1 MATQGDGPPVLFLHG
16 FPEFWWAWRHQLGAV
31 ADSGHAGWA
40 LDVRGAGASDKPPS
54 GYDLVTACADASGV
68 IRSLGAESAVIVG
81 HGLGASVAW
90 LMPYLAPQVTRAVA
104 VIGMD
109 HPVVSRRA
117 LARSRLDRDKG
128 GSRELPRR
136 WVSEKV
142 LASDP
147 TAVLTILRE
156 CAAPTGRWPSLD
168 EAQRYAEAMRLPMAA
183 RGPAEMQRWVLRASL
198 TSQGWSLARR
208 IAGPVTVP
216 TLLVR
221 GASDPLLSA
230 ERAER
235 SAAHV
240 VGPLATV
247 TVPDAGHFTHEE
259 APDVVSAALVD
270 WLRTIP

>member
-1 MATQGDGPPVLFLHG
+1 MLFLHG
-16 FPEFWWAWRHQLGAV
+16 FPQFWWAWRHQLAAV
-31 ADSGHAGWA
+31 AGLGYAGWA

-68 IRSLGAESAVIVG
+68 IRSLGAERAIIVG

-90 LMPYLAPQVTRAVA
+90 LMPYLAPQVTRAIA
-104 VIGMD
+104 VFGMD

-128 GSRELPRR
+128 GARELPRR

-142 LASDP
+142 LSSDP
-147 TAVLTILRE
+147 SAVLTILRE
-156 CAAPTGRWPSLD
+156 CAAPGSRWPSLE
-168 EAQRYAEAMRLPMAA
+168 EAQRYADAMRLPMAA

-198 TSQGWSLARR
+198 TNQGWSLARR
-208 IAGPVTVP
+208 VAGPVTVP

-221 GASDPLLSA
+221 GAVDPLLSQ

-240 VGPLATV
+240 TGPLTTV
-247 TVPDAGHFTHEE
+247 TVPGAGHFTHEE
-259 APDVVSAALVD
+259 APEAASTALVD
-270 WLRTIP
+270 WLASLPDG